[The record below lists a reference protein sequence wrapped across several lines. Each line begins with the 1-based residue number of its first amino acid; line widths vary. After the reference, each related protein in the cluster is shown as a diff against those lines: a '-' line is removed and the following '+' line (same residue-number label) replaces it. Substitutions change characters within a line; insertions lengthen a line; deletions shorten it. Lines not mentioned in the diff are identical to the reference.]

1 MHCAWFLNIVGLG
14 IVVKE
19 ASLKYT
25 IQESDNGL
33 DYAYMSKK
41 PTSIYRAVH
50 ATIEVHANSCLLMS
64 RSAIVSKP

>member
-33 DYAYMSKK
+33 DYAYMSKNQLA
-41 PTSIYRAVH
+41 Y
-50 ATIEVHANSCLLMS
+50 IEQFML
-64 RSAIVSKP
+64 P